1 MRRISIVFNRDFR
14 ELRKTIAFR
23 TIVMVFIIIT
33 ITAAVLISI
42 LLKRQEWLQ
51 IKEAV
56 KPMLDLIIGL
66 TTYFFPLF
74 ILMSFIWSFANFPI
88 IKEKAN
94 GNIES
99 LLATTLS
106 PKELFIGKSLAIF
119 LPGFVI
125 STVSTLI
132 VLLSINLV
140 AIRPVTGSFFLPVP
154 LLLTSLIINPVLLLG
169 LLLFIVLYSL
179 ARDPEIAIAPSFIV
193 GFGLMMGIPL
203 GVATGV
209 MDLASWTF
217 CLWYLA
223 GTVVFWSA
231 VLFFFR
237 LLTKENIVLSSKGD

>member
-1 MRRISIVFNRDFR
+1 LRRISTIFNRDFR
-14 ELRKTIAFR
+14 ELRKTIAFLI
-23 TIVMVFIIIT
+23 IVIVFAIIT

-51 IKEAV
+51 IKEAA
-56 KPMLDLIIGL
+56 KSMLELVIGL
-66 TTYFFPLF
+66 TAYFFPLF
-74 ILMSFIWSFANFPI
+74 ILMTFIWSFGNVPI
-88 IKEKAN
+88 VREKVN

-106 PKELFIGKSLAIF
+106 SKEIFIGKSLAIF
-119 LPGFVI
+119 LPGFII
-125 STVSTLI
+125 STISTII
-132 VLLSINLV
+132 VLLSVNLI

-154 LLLTSLIINPVLLLG
+154 MLLTSLIINPLLFLA

-179 ARDPEIAIAPSFIV
+179 ARNPEIAIAPSFIV

-209 MDLASWTF
+209 INLSSWSF

-223 GTVVFWSA
+223 GTAAFWIV

-237 LLTKENIVLSSKGD
+237 LLTKENIVLSSRGD

>member
-1 MRRISIVFNRDFR
+1 MRRISIVFHRDFR
-14 ELRKTIAFR
+14 ELRKTIAFL
-23 TIVMVFIIIT
+23 IIIIVFIIIT
-33 ITAAVLISI
+33 IAAAVVVSV

-51 IKEAV
+51 VKEAA
-56 KPMLDLIIGL
+56 KPMLELIMGL
-66 TTYFFPLF
+66 ISYFFPLF
-74 ILMSFIWSFANFPI
+74 ILMTFIWSFANFPI

-106 PKELFIGKSLAIF
+106 PKEIFIGKSLAIF

-132 VLLSINLV
+132 VLFSVNLIT
-140 AIRPVTGSFFLPVP
+140 IRPVTGSLFLPVP
-154 LLLTSLIINPVLLLG
+154 LLLTSLVINPLLLLG

-179 ARDPEIAIAPSFIV
+179 ARNPDIAIAPSFIV

-209 MDLASWTF
+209 MNLASRSF

-223 GTVVFWSA
+223 GTAAFWLV